1 MFTRISNFTTYI
13 GFKIVLVHLITNS
26 TLLTSYAQ
34 NLQKFVT
41 FKELYEK
48 PAVLKTA
55 AEAFKTLFKR
65 FHAVFKG
72 FEVSEADFL
81 IKLFP
86 VNKRGV
92 YPNSSSSFYF

>member
-1 MFTRISNFTTYI
+1 M
-13 GFKIVLVHLITNS
+13 
-26 TLLTSYAQ
+26 LTSYAQ

-65 FHAVFKG
+65 FYAQ
-72 FEVSEADFL
+72 FL
-81 IKLFP
+81 KVLRFLRLIF
-86 VNKRGV
+86 
-92 YPNSSSSFYF
+92 